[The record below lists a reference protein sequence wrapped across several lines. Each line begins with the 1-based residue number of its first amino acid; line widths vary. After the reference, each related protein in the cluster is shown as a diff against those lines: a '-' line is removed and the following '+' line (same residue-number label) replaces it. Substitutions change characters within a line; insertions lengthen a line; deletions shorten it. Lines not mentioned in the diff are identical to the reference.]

1 MIRMWFTTELFP
13 QPWFQVLRFH
23 YKWEH
28 VMFVFLC
35 LVCFTQYKV
44 GLVEWLKWQRACI
57 ASVRPWV
64 LNPGTTHTYINT
76 HTHTHI
82 YTCMHTYTHTCTH
95 IHTFI
100 HTYTKTHKHT
110 HIHTHIHTYTHI
122 HIQPWHKVLQFH
134 LGWCKGHI
142 SLFAKAKWHSVLHT
156 PYFLY
161 PLIT

>member
-82 YTCMHTYTHTCTH
+82 YTHACTHIHIHVHTYTHSYTH
-95 IHTFI
+95 TQRHTNIHIYI
-100 HTYTKTHKHT
+100 HTYTPT
-110 HIHTHIHTYTHI
+110 HIYTYNHGIRSSSFIWVDAKDTFHSLLRQNGILFCTHHIFFIH
-122 HIQPWHKVLQFH
+122 L
-134 LGWCKGHI
+134 
-142 SLFAKAKWHSVLHT
+142 
-156 PYFLY
+156 
-161 PLIT
+161 